1 MGDRGDKPPHLVL
14 PAQEGGPM
22 SRFLSPLHR
31 CVPCIWLHRC
41 EISHHMRASHLC
53 NSVALVCPLH
63 KLAYYARV
71 RLVQSSV
78 PQGCLC
84 RRKNPQAV
92 LPACATRSDRHRS
105 ASRYG
110 SHHLVSGA
118 SRCRALPPRWRSASL
133 DRLYTN
139 DRRTRADMCSAFY
152 PSKCR
157 ISLDINGRLRQ
168 YAQRYVQ
175 MKR

>member
-1 MGDRGDKPPHLVL
+1 MGDRGKKPAHMVSASL
-14 PAQEGGPM
+14 GDTM
-22 SRFLSPLHR
+22 SRFLQRWHR
-31 CVPCIWLHRC
+31 CVPCIWWHRC
-41 EISHHMRASHLC
+41 VICHHMLASDQC
-53 NSVALVCPLH
+53 NSVAQVCPLH

-118 SRCRALPPRWRSASL
+118 SRCRALPPRRRSASL
-133 DRLYTN
+133 ALQLPFLQVSESMGNHD
-139 DRRTRADMCSAFY
+139 
-152 PSKCR
+152 SK
-157 ISLDINGRLRQ
+157 IVDAASVD
-168 YAQRYVQ
+168 
-175 MKR
+175 